1 MSKKHSMITKLAFL
15 SVSLMVTS
23 AYAIQGSLP
32 QLKAAMHITQTQ
44 SEYLVTTPSFAV
56 MIFVVLSPLIQQWFH
71 ISDKKI
77 IMAGVT
83 IVGFAGIVPM
93 FVDNY
98 TTILLS
104 RLILGAGYGLYNS
117 QAISVISV
125 WYDGQERAQMLGWRA
140 AAEQVGQALT
150 LTIAGLLL
158 SYLGWRSSFA
168 VYFLAFAVLFFFAL
182 RVPEESQAQDDHVDE
197 DNLAEELTDENG
209 QITKISPVVGML
221 VLFAFL
227 LVVDYVGMENRF
239 PGLAVAINGEHY
251 TGASMFLSLMLIGAT
266 LGGITYGWIQDRL
279 GFGTVYL
286 GLGLMALA
294 NFLFGFA
301 GDNYWL
307 MVLGLLLIGF
317 PLQLVSPLIF
327 NLLPD
332 LAPADRQPLVTS
344 LCLIGFNFGSFFSP
358 TIAEWT
364 NHLTGK
370 PMSGMGLAAPFPIY
384 GVVLLLIA
392 LIIFLATRR
401 HATK

>member
-83 IVGFAGIVPM
+83 IVGLAGIVPM

-98 TTILLS
+98 TTVLLS
-104 RLILGAGYGLYNS
+104 RLVLGAGYGLYNS

-125 WYDGQERAQMLGWRA
+125 WYDGPERAQMLGWRA
-140 AAEQVGQALT
+140 AAEQIGQALT

-168 VYFLAFAVLFFFAL
+168 VYFLAFAVLIFFAL
-182 RVPEESQAQDDHVDE
+182 RVPEENQAQDDHVDA
-197 DNLAEELTDENG
+197 DDLAEELTEGDRK
-209 QITKISPVVGML
+209 ITKISPVVGLL

-239 PGLAVAINGEHY
+239 PGLAVAIKG
-251 TGASMFLSLMLIGAT
+251 GSLHRGFHVPFIDADWRYPWWVDVRLDPGPA
-266 LGGITYGWIQDRL
+266 WVWDRL
-279 GFGTVYL
+279 PGSWPDGISQL
-286 GLGLMALA
+286 PL
-294 NFLFGFA
+294 
-301 GDNYWL
+301 WL
-307 MVLGLLLIGF
+307 C
-317 PLQLVSPLIF
+317 
-327 NLLPD
+327 
-332 LAPADRQPLVTS
+332 R
-344 LCLIGFNFGSFFSP
+344 
-358 TIAEWT
+358 
-364 NHLTGK
+364 
-370 PMSGMGLAAPFPIY
+370 
-384 GVVLLLIA
+384 
-392 LIIFLATRR
+392 
-401 HATK
+401 